1 MEEPRLLKEH
11 YKYPGLHINRS
22 QRGLLLAAPR
32 IRFRKILFITL
43 LIFALTI
50 RGGPLTGFISF
61 TDMALADPPIPLG
74 ATIYH
79 SYNET
84 VTELNQIAADHPAI
98 TKLISIGKS
107 YEGRDIWALKVSDNP
122 EIEEDEPEVF
132 FDGNHHAREWLTIE
146 VCLYILNY
154 LTDNYGINATITNI
168 VDNRQI
174 WVVPCVNPDGREYDS
189 PGDDP
194 TDHHPN
200 DFGRG
205 WRKNRRDNGGS
216 YGVDLNRNYGY
227 MWGGAGAS
235 DVPSSG
241 THRGKEAFSENETRA
256 IRDFVKQH
264 DFVFAISYHSYY
276 QLILYPWGYTYNS
289 SEDDALFKAVAE
301 DMANLITNKAGSAF
315 PGYDPQQG
323 SDLYMTSGTTDDW
336 LYGEMGVYAFCIEL
350 YPDFWDN
357 DANVS
362 SPYDSFHP
370 NADKVIPVCEDNIEA
385 ALYLALI
392 ADNPFQVFDYHVSLS
407 APVKTMLINQSET
420 ETFTVTVTN
429 DGSNDEFYDLTVSSI
444 PGWTIDIAPSTM
456 FLFSE
461 FSWPAMVTVT
471 VPGGEAGGYYNIW
484 VNAISQTNSS
494 VTASLLL
501 KVQVPYFNDVGIQ
514 SIDTFTDG
522 GTYLIGNYAI
532 KSTAKNFGRNDQPEF
547 NVSLEI
553 RKLGPPITQTV
564 FSDDMESGINGW
576 QVIDLDGSISQSSWK
591 QVTSSSNSPTTSWW
605 CGDTKIYTNKTA
617 QLLISPSF
625 SLKWAL
631 NANLSF
637 YHKYKTE
644 SNYDYCSVD
653 LSNGTKW
660 TTLVTYDG
668 NGPSSFE
675 KVVISLKDFI
685 GSDDVRIRFR
695 FTSDEFK
702 IDDGWYID
710 DVIVSAEFPSETT
723 VYGPVKNQTTGIM
736 AQDDI
741 QQIGWDYTFTQI
753 GDYKIYVT
761 TLLETDEW
769 DKNNQSIIRIRIDPS
784 PGTYTILKQGW
795 NLISIPLI
803 QSNTSLS
810 SVLESIQG
818 KYDAIQWYDITDPND
833 PWKHNKAGK
842 PFGNDLFEINETI
855 GFWIHITQPGDTIF
869 LYNGTQ
875 PIVNQTVILHEGW
888 NLVGYPSLKGY
899 DRTDGLNDINFP
911 TEVDAILSYNASTQK
926 WEELGPTDHF
936 EIGRGYWIHAK
947 QKCTWEVPL

>member
-1 MEEPRLLKEH
+1 M
-11 YKYPGLHINRS
+11 
-22 QRGLLLAAPR
+22 APK
-32 IRFRKILFITL
+32 IRFRKTLFITL

-50 RGGPLTGFISF
+50 RGGPLTEFVSF
-61 TDMALADPPIPLG
+61 TNMALADPPVPLG
-74 ATIYH
+74 LTAYH

-107 YEGRDIWALKVSDNP
+107 YEGRDIWAMKVSDNP

-132 FDGNHHAREWLTIE
+132 FNGNHHAREWLTIE

-154 LTDNYGINATITNI
+154 LTDNYATNATIANI

-174 WVVPCVNPDGREYDS
+174 WVVPCVNPDGRVYDS
-189 PGDDP
+189 SSDDP
-194 TDHHPN
+194 TDHANQPM
-200 DFGRG
+200 G

-235 DVPSSG
+235 DVPSS
-241 THRGKEAFSENETRA
+241 TTYRGKEAFSENETRA

-264 DFVFAISYHSYY
+264 DFVFAISYHTSG

-289 SEDDALFKAVAE
+289 SEDDALFKAVA
-301 DMANLITNKAGSAF
+301 DNMANLITNKAGSAY

-336 LYGEMGVYAFCIEL
+336 LYGEMGVYSYCFEL
-350 YPDFWDN
+350 YPDRWDN

-385 ALYLALI
+385 ALYLAKI

-407 APVKTMLINQSET
+407 APVKIKLINQTET
-420 ETFTVTVTN
+420 ETFTITVTN
-429 DGSNDEFYDLTVSSI
+429 DGSNNEFFDFTVSSI

-456 FLFSE
+456 FIFSE
-461 FSWPAMVTVT
+461 MSWPATVTVT
-471 VPGGEAGGYYNIW
+471 VPGGEAGGDYYIW
-484 VNAISQTNSS
+484 VNATSQTNSS

-501 KVQVPYFNDVGIQ
+501 TVQVPYLNDVGIQ
-514 SIDTFTDG
+514 SIDTFNDG
-522 GTYLIGNYAI
+522 GTYLIGDYSI
-532 KSTAKNFGRNDQPEF
+532 ESTTKNFGRNDQPGF

-564 FSDDMESGINGW
+564 FSDDMESGFNGW
-576 QVIDLDGSISQSSWK
+576 QVVDLDGTVSQSSWK

-605 CGDTKIYTNKTA
+605 CGDTTKYTNKTA
-617 QLLISPSF
+617 QLLMSPSF

-631 NANLSF
+631 DANLSL
-637 YHKYKTE
+637 YHKFKTE

-653 LSNGTKW
+653 ISNGTKW
-660 TTLVTYDG
+660 ITLETFDG
-668 NGPSSFE
+668 NGPATFDQ
-675 KVVISLKDFI
+675 VVISLKDFT
-685 GSDDVRIRFR
+685 GRDDLRIRFR
-695 FTSDEFK
+695 FTSDEYK

-710 DVIVSAEFPSETT
+710 DVNVTAEFPSETT
-723 VYGPVKNQTTGIM
+723 IYGPVTNQTTGIM
-736 AQDDI
+736 AQDDM

-761 TLLETDEW
+761 TLLETDER
-769 DKNNQSIIRIRIDPS
+769 DKNNQSVIRIKMDPA

-795 NLISIPLI
+795 NLISVPLI
-803 QSNTSLS
+803 QFNTALS
-810 SVLESIQG
+810 SVLNSIQG
-818 KYDAIQWYDITDPND
+818 KYDAVQWYDITDPND
-833 PWKHNKAGK
+833 PWKHYKVGK

-855 GFWIHITQPGDTIF
+855 GFWIHITRPGDTIF

-875 PIVNQTVILHEGW
+875 PVSNQTITLHKGW
-888 NLVGYPSLKGY
+888 NLVGYPSLTNY
-899 DRTDGLNDINFP
+899 NRTLGLNKLTFDTHVNSIW
-911 TEVDAILSYNASTQK
+911 IYNASIQK
-926 WEELGPTDHF
+926 WKEIGPSDYF
-936 EIGRGYWIHAK
+936 EVGRGYWIHAK
-947 QKCTWEVPL
+947 QKSIWEVPL